1 MKSVRQFFAIIITFA
16 LCGCGG
22 EEVEVEI
29 GYRGKARR
37 DPFLAAERFLEEND
51 FDVTMHT
58 WFGAGPSQD
67 AAVVATAQSFDSYGT
82 SDSVLDWVSH
92 GGNLLLLLDGGETF
106 HDDFEEEPLKKK
118 TKTRTERTELL
129 EKLGISEA
137 HDSNKELE
145 VKFDDAQ
152 AKVEMPGRF
161 KWKDGHAPART
172 IFSAGDGDLIGLT
185 SFRSG
190 AGRITIAAHAKPFRN
205 RYIGEAD
212 NAWLL
217 LRLIGQANANEVWF
231 LNGVKVSFFGML
243 WEHGWMALIAAAVL
257 LAVWLWRSLPRFG
270 PLRAPEE
277 TGMRDFAEHLSLTG
291 AFLWR
296 HRQHAHLIAPL
307 REAVTRAALRCGLIR
322 NDPDFPEKLA
332 ELAQMEPMRVRA
344 ALLSENITE
353 PRHFLRAIQDLR
365 QLHEKVCA

>member
-1 MKSVRQFFAIIITFA
+1 MKSVRPFLAIIIAFA

-22 EEVEVEI
+22 EEVEIEI

-51 FDVTMHT
+51 FYVSVHT
-58 WFGAGPSQD
+58 WFGAGPSPD
-67 AAVVATAQSFDSYGT
+67 ATVVATAQSFDSYGT
-82 SDSVLDWVSH
+82 TDSMLQWVSR

-106 HDDFEEEPLKKK
+106 RDDFDDEHLKKK
-118 TKTRTERTELL
+118 KKARTEHNDLL

-137 HDSNKELE
+137 HDSDTALK
-145 VKFDDAQ
+145 VKFADIQ
-152 AKVEMPGRF
+152 TTVQMPGRF
-161 KWKDGHAPART
+161 KWKDGRAPSHT
-172 IFSAGDGDLIGLT
+172 VFSAGDGDSIGLT
-185 SFRSG
+185 SFPR
-190 AGRITIAAHAKPFRN
+190 GRGRVTIAAHAKPFRN
-205 RYIGEAD
+205 RYIGESD

-217 LRLIGQANANEVWF
+217 LRLIGQSDADEVWF

-243 WEHGWMALIAAAVL
+243 WEHGWMALIASAVL
-257 LAVWLWRSLPRFG
+257 LAVWLWKSLPRFG
-270 PLRAPEE
+270 PLRTPEE

-296 HRQHAHLIAPL
+296 HRQHAHLITPL
-307 REAVTRAALRCGLIR
+307 RETVTRAAVRCGLIR

-332 ELAQMEPMRVRA
+332 SLAQMDPLRVRA
-344 ALLSENITE
+344 ALLSDNIAE

>member
-1 MKSVRQFFAIIITFA
+1 MKSVRQFFFFIITIA

-22 EEVEVEI
+22 EEVEIEI

-51 FDVTMHT
+51 FYVSVHT
-58 WFGAGPSQD
+58 WFGAGPPPD
-67 AAVVATAQSFDSYGT
+67 AAVVATAQSFDSRGT
-82 SDSVLDWVSH
+82 TDSVLNWVSR

-106 HDDFEEEPLKKK
+106 RDDFDDEPLKKK
-118 TKTRTERTELL
+118 TKARTERTELL
-129 EKLGISEA
+129 EKLGIGEA
-137 HDSNKELE
+137 HDSDTSLK
-145 VKFDDAQ
+145 VKFDDVQ
-152 AKVEMPGRF
+152 TTVEMPGRF

-172 IFSAGDGDLIGLT
+172 IFSAGDGGSIGLT
-185 SFRSG
+185 SFLRG
-190 AGRITIAAHAKPFRN
+190 KGRVTIAAHAKPFRN
-205 RYIGEAD
+205 RYIGEGD

-217 LRLIGQANANEVWF
+217 LRLIGQSDADEVWF

-243 WEHGWMALIAAAVL
+243 WEHGWMALIAATVL
-257 LAVWLWRSLPRFG
+257 LAMWLWRSLPRFG
-270 PLRAPEE
+270 PLRATEE

-307 REAVTRAALRCGLIR
+307 REAVTRAAVRRGLVR

-332 ELAQMEPMRVRA
+332 GLAQMEPLRVRA

-365 QLHEKVCA
+365 QLHEKVCT